1 MRKLALFICLFTITI
16 SFSQTTKED
25 LLGKWQLLTLTID
38 GEVLTTYEAI
48 DSDEFYHEYLKDQT
62 FRTTVNQDID
72 DGTWELSMNNETL
85 NIVLG
90 TRSGELHFEIL
101 EISIDKLQLLDTDEE
116 QEIILTFKK
125 VKFSKLLE

>member
-101 EISIDKLQLLDTDEE
+101 EISTDKLQLLDTDEE